1 MGRALTRHVALIVED
16 DHDVRDLAAAVL
28 EETDLHVVEADSAE
42 EALHYLRDHAPE
54 VALLFADVRL
64 PCLMNGID
72 LARTVNLKW
81 PWIKVLVTSG
91 AAGHDLDDLP
101 RTARF
106 LPKPW
111 PALEVLK
118 EAERAILSQ

>member
-1 MGRALTRHVALIVED
+1 MGQALTRRVALIVED

-28 EETDLHVVEADSAE
+28 EETDLRVVEADSAE
-42 EALHYLRDHAPE
+42 EALYYLREHAAE
-54 VALLFADVRL
+54 VAFLFADIRL

-72 LARTVNLKW
+72 LARIVSLKW

-91 AAGHDLDDLP
+91 VVSEHIEELP

-111 PALEVLK
+111 PVLEVLK
-118 EAERAILSQ
+118 EAERAVLAG